1 MQQANEVKL
10 EDYPPMVSPKQL
22 GELTG
27 MHPETVRRLCQSG
40 QLPARKIGKQWFID
54 REEVLGR

>member
-1 MQQANEVKL
+1 METNGGIKL
-10 EDYPPMVSPKQL
+10 GDYPPMVSPRQL

-27 MHPETVRRLCQSG
+27 MHPEAVRRLCQSG